1 MLHFVRAQAQML
13 IRSPQ
18 LFATLVVIPCYSLV
32 FFHFLKG
39 HHQGGLATTTAL
51 TAFLMG
57 AWSHA
62 VFVASQAVD
71 DDRAQGTLSLS
82 LLTPSRYLLALAL
95 RTLLTTS
102 LALPVLGEMF
112 LVGRWVFGLPIR
124 VDRPGLTLLVAALVT
139 TGVAATALLMSGLMI
154 LVRAAR
160 SLQNAL
166 TYPFYL
172 LGGLILPVATLPEPL
187 RWIARGFFLS
197 WGAQLLRDAAAG
209 PVSDLGARL
218 AVLCAL
224 VALQAAAGLWSVR
237 RVLSFVRSGRVVL
250 HD

>member
-1 MLHFVRAQAQML
+1 MRAQAQML
-13 IRSPQ
+13 FRSPQ
-18 LFATLVVIPCYSLV
+18 LFATLLVIPFYSLV
-32 FFHFLKG
+32 FFHFLKS
-39 HHQGGLATTTAL
+39 HHQGGLATTTAI

-57 AWSHA
+57 SWSHA

-71 DDRAQGTLSLS
+71 DDRVQGTLNLS
-82 LLTPSRYLLALAL
+82 LLTPSRYLLALAT
-95 RTLLTTS
+95 RTLVTCS

-124 VDRPGLTLLVAALVT
+124 VDRPGLTVLVAVLVT

-172 LGGLILPVATLPEPL
+172 LGGLILPITTLPEPL
-187 RWIARGFFLS
+187 RWVSRAFFLS

-209 PVSDLGARL
+209 QVPDPGARL
-218 AVLCAL
+218 GVLCAL
-224 VALQAAAGLWSVR
+224 VGLQAALGLWTVR
-237 RVLSFVRSGRVVL
+237 RVLTFVRSGRVVL
-250 HD
+250 NG